1 MQQSQAISTIRGRM
15 EVHPVQA
22 GANAASQ
29 EGCKE
34 VGLNICSAKIAG
46 AEFGQGG
53 KTNRAWVSAAGHPPL
68 RR

>member
-1 MQQSQAISTIRGRM
+1 M
-15 EVHPVQA
+15 QA

-34 VGLNICSAKIAG
+34 VGLNICSAKIVG
-46 AEFGQGG
+46 AVFGQGG